1 MSYLSKLNFK
11 TVTRIVDRD
20 PVHERR
26 TKFVGAAEEQR
37 LVVAAA
43 LKGETYSKILKSR
56 GDEPVRER
64 AVRPW
69 FFQKDGGWYLQARYG
84 ARVLFIDGKSNAIFA
99 AKLADVDAALA
110 MLIAAAGAGEL
121 DAVLEL
127 ASRRG
132 NRSAV

>member
-11 TVTRIVDRD
+11 TVTRIVDRN

-110 MLIAAAGAGEL
+110 MLIEASGAGEL

>member
-26 TKFVGAAEEQR
+26 KKFVGAVEEQR

-110 MLIAAAGAGEL
+110 MLIDAAGAGEL